1 MNFETNGFQKN
12 TEIKDVKASNENME
26 NKIDPDKRIEGEKV
40 PETLQKTFDPD
51 SRVEVKETSETL
63 FHDYISDL
71 KELLPSDKLGG
82 LLENVKLKDF
92 CPNTPEVNKAF
103 RNEFK
108 NKRER
113 LISEWE
119 TNTGMKWPTYEKD
132 VIGKNGQILRH
143 AGEKYDAHHIIPV
156 CLGGKNEAENLVPI
170 HVNEHYDRTG
180 VHSKNSPL
188 SRLGSALG
196 GV

>member
-108 NKRER
+108 NKRE
-113 LISEWE
+113 
-119 TNTGMKWPTYEKD
+119 
-132 VIGKNGQILRH
+132 Q
-143 AGEKYDAHHIIPV
+143 
-156 CLGGKNEAENLVPI
+156 
-170 HVNEHYDRTG
+170 
-180 VHSKNSPL
+180 
-188 SRLGSALG
+188 
-196 GV
+196 